1 MMPNFHPP
9 QVLSALRTQG
19 ITTLVTV
26 PAMLAM
32 LIAAL
37 PHAAKDSEGGSE
49 GAGGGERAGG
59 SESAGASKREE
70 GRGKRRARS
79 VFAEVETVLVGGQP
93 LPLDC
98 FAAAQVD

>member
-1 MMPNFHPP
+1 LMPNFHPP

-37 PHAAKDSEGGSE
+37 PHSAKDSEGGSE
-49 GAGGGERAGG
+49 GVWGGECAGE
-59 SESAGASKREE
+59 SESAGESEREE

-79 VFAEVETVLVGGQP
+79 VFAKVETVLVGGQP

>member
-1 MMPNFHPP
+1 MPKFHPP
-9 QVLSALRTQG
+9 QVVSALRTQG

-32 LIAAL
+32 LIAEL
-37 PHAAKDSEGGSE
+37 PHAANESKGGSE
-49 GAGGGERAGG
+49 GAGEGEEAGG
-59 SESAGASKREE
+59 SESVGGSESEE